1 METRQGDGD
10 LFRMPS
16 AEIESRIARVQ
27 KKMETAGIDGLLVVQ
42 RVDLLYFS
50 GTAQNALLYI
60 PAAGAPLLMVRK
72 YYPRAV
78 EESPL
83 ADIVEIQSVRDLP
96 GRIRDYYGIL
106 PGRVGVEMDVLPAND
121 FRFYETLLPASE
133 LVDASSPIAETR
145 MIKSAWEIE
154 QMRLTA
160 ALSAKTFAYMREV
173 MAAGQSEMEFAA
185 LAEAF
190 SRKHGHAGRVR
201 VRDFQTEGYPWHV
214 LSGKNSAL
222 VGLLDSPASGAGTS
236 IAFPSGAGW
245 KKLAPNE
252 PVLVD
257 FATNLNGYHM
267 DETRMFAIGS
277 MPQKALD
284 GCRAAIDIHN
294 GVLDALKPGMTAH
307 EVYALSVQIAGQLG
321 CDGPYLGP
329 DGYKV
334 SFVGHGIGM
343 ELIEFPILAKGK
355 QTVLQPGMTLAL
367 EPKLVYGDA
376 FMAGVESVFE
386 VTQTGTR
393 LISTIP
399 VDIFVGQ

>member
-1 METRQGDGD
+1 MEDIGESGDA
-10 LFRMPS
+10 FRIPS
-16 AEIESRIARVQ
+16 TEIDSRVGRIQ
-27 KKMETAGIDGLLVVQ
+27 KKMETAGIDGLVVVQ

-60 PAAGAPLLMVRK
+60 PAVGAPLLMVRK

-83 ADIVEIQSVRDLP
+83 ADIVEIRSVRELP
-96 GRIRDYYGIL
+96 GRIRDRYGSL
-106 PGRVGVEMDVLPAND
+106 PVRVGVEMDVLPAND

-133 LVDASSPIAETR
+133 LIDASVLIAEVR

-160 ALSAKTFAYMREV
+160 ALSGKTFDYMRKV
-173 MAAGQSEMEFAA
+173 IAAGQSEMEFAA

-245 KKLAPNE
+245 KRLVPDE

-284 GCRAAIDIHN
+284 GCQAAIDIHN
-294 GVLDALKPGMTAH
+294 GVLETLKPGMTAH
-307 EVYALSVQIAGQLG
+307 EVFEMSVQIARQLG
-321 CDGPYLGP
+321 CEAPYLGP

-343 ELIEFPILAKGK
+343 ELIEFPVLAKGK
-355 QTVLQPGMTLAL
+355 RTVLTPGMTLAL

-386 VTQTGTR
+386 VTETGTR

-399 VDIFVGQ
+399 VDIFVC